1 MEVIFSNIN
10 CQDYKILKFLTIYFS
25 NFVFKEYLLIFS
37 FRNSLSYN
45 FFRGTNRILSIVFLC
60 YFDVNLILFKVALLC
75 KVRDREVFVV
85 LLQKSEAF
93 TRYALLYCRKVCT
106 VMKISKNRT
115 NRLKL
120 EFRKMEGI
128 IFIPFSFILLNKVY
142 GISKNYIAIISN
154 VIHFLLR
161 LP

>member
-1 MEVIFSNIN
+1 
-10 CQDYKILKFLTIYFS
+10 
-25 NFVFKEYLLIFS
+25 
-37 FRNSLSYN
+37 
-45 FFRGTNRILSIVFLC
+45 
-60 YFDVNLILFKVALLC
+60 
-75 KVRDREVFVV
+75 
-85 LLQKSEAF
+85 
-93 TRYALLYCRKVCT
+93 
-106 VMKISKNRT
+106 MKISKNRT

-161 LP
+161 LPWFWKCPNTEFFLVRTLLHSDWIRRYIPYLPVFGPNAGKYRSEKTPYLDTFHALHEKCPNMKFFLVRILLYSDKIQKNVDQKKIPYLDTSRSV